1 MQYQISFHRLGRIHQ
16 VSCDNQ
22 MTALILYDTLRCQT
36 SNSDIEV
43 LENPNCEN
51 AKWVH
56 EEFEREI
63 NADA

>member
-1 MQYQISFHRLGRIHQ
+1 
-16 VSCDNQ
+16 